1 MDYTC
6 RFSIEVG
13 GGGFMRSVLCR
24 RVLWMMTYV
33 GYTVDVSATAKNDL
47 DTRLPSLLHGRVKY
61 GQAFLKN

>member
-1 MDYTC
+1 
-6 RFSIEVG
+6 
-13 GGGFMRSVLCR
+13 MRSVLCR

-33 GYTVDVSATAKNDL
+33 GYTVDVSATAKDDL